1 MKRFLFCLILALALP
16 GAPLVADVVTVRPV
30 ADTTIFEENGDA
42 SDAKGPGLYSGRNT
56 LTAIR
61 RAFVRFDVAAA
72 VPAGSAINGARLDLV
87 VTQAKGNPVD
97 VSLFRVT
104 AAWGEGA
111 SDAGLP
117 GGTGAPAT
125 AGDATWTKRVWPGTA
140 WLTPGGDTAALP
152 SATIPVQTTLTTY
165 SFGPTAAMQADV
177 QSWLDAPATNFGWQ
191 VRADELQAA
200 PSARRWG
207 SRESA
212 SAAQQPALTITFTPP
227 GGGGP
232 GNPPPPG
239 DVPALSPRA
248 LAALAAALAI
258 LGTLALKR

>member
-1 MKRFLFCLILALALP
+1 MRRLLPCLILAVTLP
-16 GAPLVADVVTVRPV
+16 GAPLVANSVTLQPV

-42 SDAKGPGLYSGRNT
+42 SDAKGPGLYSGRNS

-72 VPAGSAINGARLDLV
+72 VPAGSTTDGARLDLV
-87 VTQAKGNPVD
+87 LLSGKGNPVD
-97 VSLFRVT
+97 VSLFRTT
-104 AAWGEGA
+104 AAWGEGT
-111 SDAGLP
+111 SDAGSP
-117 GGTGAPAT
+117 GGTGAAAT

-140 WLTPGGDTAALP
+140 WLAPGGDTAVLP
-152 SATIPVQTTLTTY
+152 SAKIPVQVTLTTY
-165 SFGPTAAMQADV
+165 SFGPTATMQADV

-200 PSARRWG
+200 PSARRFG

-212 SAAQQPALTITFTPP
+212 NAAQRPSLTITFTPP
-227 GGGGP
+227 GGGP
-232 GNPPPPG
+232 GNPPPAG

-248 LAALAAALAI
+248 LAALAAALAV
-258 LGTLALKR
+258 LGTLALRR